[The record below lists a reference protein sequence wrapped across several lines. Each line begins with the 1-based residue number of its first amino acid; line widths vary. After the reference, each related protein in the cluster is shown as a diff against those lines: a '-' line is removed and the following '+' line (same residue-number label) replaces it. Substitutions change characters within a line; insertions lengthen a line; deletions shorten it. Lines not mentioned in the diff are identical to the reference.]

1 MIIQRPMWLCWDI
14 GVTSICG
21 RAAGWPAKK
30 RGSAL
35 NVRLI
40 LAQHNVGSVDSCGAE
55 RVMASQSVLVVLAA
69 LVTATPGTVNDRIIQ
84 KNAPLL
90 PTIRISAPQTVP
102 ASISPRRTTAPVQD
116 HLPPIEITG
125 PAR

>member
-1 MIIQRPMWLCWDI
+1 
-14 GVTSICG
+14 
-21 RAAGWPAKK
+21 
-30 RGSAL
+30 
-35 NVRLI
+35 
-40 LAQHNVGSVDSCGAE
+40 
-55 RVMASQSVLVVLAA
+55 MASQSVLVVLAA